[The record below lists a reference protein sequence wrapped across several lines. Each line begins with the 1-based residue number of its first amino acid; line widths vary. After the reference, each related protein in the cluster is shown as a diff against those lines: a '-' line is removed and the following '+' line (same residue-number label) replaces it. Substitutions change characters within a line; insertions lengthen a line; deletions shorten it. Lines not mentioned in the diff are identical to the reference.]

1 MDLFDLR
8 REYRLGELRAESLAP
23 SPFTQFERWLQN
35 AVDAEAQD
43 TTAMCL
49 ATVDDRGMPS
59 QRIVLLK
66 HLDEHGLVFYT
77 NLESRKAKEIAVNRH
92 VSLNF
97 SWLEIDRQVHV
108 EGVAERLGMAA
119 VLKYFTSRPRDS
131 QLAAWAS
138 QQSRQVS
145 GRQILE
151 EEFSRMRRK
160 FLNAEIPLPGFW
172 GGYRIVP
179 RRWEFWQGREN
190 RLHDRFQY
198 TALEDGSW
206 EVFRVSP

>member
-1 MDLFDLR
+1 MDLSDRR
-8 REYRLGELRAESLAP
+8 REYRSGELRAESLAS
-23 SPFTQFERWLQN
+23 SPFMQFEHWLQD
-35 AVDAEAQD
+35 AVDAEVQD
-43 TTAMCL
+43 PTAMCL

-66 HLDEHGLVFYT
+66 HLDEQGLVFYT
-77 NLESRKAKEIAVNRH
+77 NLESRKAKDITINQN

-97 SWLEIDRQVHV
+97 AWLEIDRQVHV
-108 EGVAERLGMAA
+108 EGMAERLGMAA

-138 QQSRQVS
+138 QQSRQIS

-179 RRWEFWQGREN
+179 RCWEFWQGREN

-198 TALEDGSW
+198 TVLADGSW
-206 EVFRVSP
+206 ELFRVAP